1 MIVYN
6 KKELKNTIL
15 SEEAR
20 SLKEAG
26 FIDSKQYERIS
37 KELITLKG
45 HNNLLI
51 RLAFFIL
58 GAILYS
64 SISGFLSLIMRPFIA
79 ENYKVLLFLY
89 AIIGFLGAEFLTRK
103 KFYGHGLDRSFYRRK
118 RNSNCLH
125 CNVNCMQQ
133 LYPLFTSLHGT
144 TILFGTNSCGNLR
157 NVRIGCH
164 RKNNFAFCNDA
175 ICASTLFC

>member
-103 KFYGHGLDRSFYRRK
+103 SFM
-118 RNSNCLH
+118 
-125 CNVNCMQQ
+125 VM
-133 LYPLFTSLHGT
+133 
-144 TILFGTNSCGNLR
+144 
-157 NVRIGCH
+157 
-164 RKNNFAFCNDA
+164 D
-175 ICASTLFC
+175 